1 MSRPAGSFADY
12 WSRVSVSFKGV
23 WPGLALTAMV
33 AAAADFV
40 SSTYGGPVMLLAL
53 LMGMALNF
61 TTEQERVAAG
71 VTFASKKIL
80 RIGVALLGLRITF
93 ADVVALGAQTVELV
107 TAGVVVTILFG
118 VLTARLL
125 GKDRSFGVLVG
136 GATAICGASAALAIS
151 SMLPRKAD
159 SGNDVIFTVVAVTAF
174 STAAMVIYPALFS
187 ALGFADREIGVLIGA
202 TIHDVAQVVG
212 AGYAVSQEAG
222 DTATVVKLF
231 RVALLLP
238 TVLVISV
245 LYASRRNGK
254 SSGFMSLVPLFA
266 IVFAVL
272 VVVGSW
278 GMVPA
283 GVKYI
288 VNDVSRGCLV
298 VAVAAIGLSTS
309 LRSVARVGFGP
320 VLLAGLTTLLL
331 LVFCLLAI
339 GYGF

>member
-187 ALGFADREIGVLIGA
+187 AFGFADREIGVLIGA
-202 TIHDVAQVVG
+202 TIHDVAQVRGLRRFAGGGRHRHRGETVQG
-212 AGYAVSQEAG
+212 CAAAADRAGYLGAV
-222 DTATVVKLF
+222 
-231 RVALLLP
+231 RVA
-238 TVLVISV
+238 SE
-245 LYASRRNGK
+245 RQ
-254 SSGFMSLVPLFA
+254 
-266 IVFAVL
+266 
-272 VVVGSW
+272 VVGLHIARAVVRDRVRS
-278 GMVPA
+278 A
-283 GVKYI
+283 GRSGI
-288 VNDVSRGCLV
+288 VGNGACRGQTHRQRRV
-298 VAVAAIGLSTS
+298 ERLSGRRG
-309 LRSVARVGFGP
+309 RSDRP
-320 VLLAGLTTLLL
+320 VDLTP
-331 LVFCLLAI
+331 
-339 GYGF
+339 